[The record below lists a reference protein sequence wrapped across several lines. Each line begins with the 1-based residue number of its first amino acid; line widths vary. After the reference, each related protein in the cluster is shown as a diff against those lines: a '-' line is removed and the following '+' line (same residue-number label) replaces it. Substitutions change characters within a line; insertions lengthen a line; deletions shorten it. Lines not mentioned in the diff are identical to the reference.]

1 MKKIILLC
9 SIVLMS
15 YCASAQL
22 ARVFFISGGFSFL
35 TDAYMSTTNL
45 KPDNT
50 NPKVLTAEESFQYFQ
65 WNFFSGIL
73 SARMMLAPLT
83 VNSSISVSA
92 SPTLSAG
99 AIYPVHNLG
108 SRYGLNAVIPVYA
121 ELNIGAAARYI
132 SSKDWGLCLGAGF
145 EYFASPL
152 CSYDFSDTGYN
163 NSDFM
168 KTWILPSCKVAY
180 RYWSKKNKV
189 NEVILRVG
197 FGEKSEDFYT
207 FDEQT
212 SKQYRPMH
220 VGLSFL
226 KIINY

>member
-22 ARVFFISGGFSFL
+22 ARMIFVSGGFSFL

-45 KPDNT
+45 KPDDR
-50 NPKVLTAEESFQYFQ
+50 NPNVKAEESYQYLQ
-65 WNFFSGIL
+65 WNFVSGIF
-73 SARMMLAPLT
+73 STRMMLVPLT
-83 VNSSISVSA
+83 TNSSISISA
-92 SPTLSAG
+92 SPTVSIG

-108 SRYGLNAVIPVYA
+108 SRYGMNAEVPVYL
-121 ELNIGAAARYI
+121 ELNFGAASRYI
-132 SSKDWGLCLGAGF
+132 ASKDWGLCLGAGI
-145 EYFASPL
+145 EYFVSPL

-226 KIINY
+226 KILNY

>member
-1 MKKIILLC
+1 MKKIVLLLSLLVATIC
-9 SIVLMS
+9 V
-15 YCASAQL
+15 SAQS
-22 ARVFFISGGFSFL
+22 ARVIFISGGFSFL
-35 TDAYMSTTNL
+35 TDGYMSMTNL
-45 KPDNT
+45 KPDDRNT
-50 NPKVLTAEESFQYFQ
+50 KVKAEESYQYLQ
-65 WNFFSGIL
+65 WNFVSGIL
-73 SARMMLAPLT
+73 AARITLIPITL
-83 VNSSISVSA
+83 NSSISVSA
-92 SPTLSAG
+92 APTISVG

-108 SRYGLNAVIPVYA
+108 SRYGLNAEVPVYL
-121 ELNIGAAARYI
+121 ELNLGAASRYVA
-132 SSKDWGLCLGAGF
+132 SKDWGLCFGAGI

-168 KTWILPSCKVAY
+168 KTWILPSCKIGY

-226 KIINY
+226 KILNY